1 MNEALI
7 SIKPKYVRRMLDGEK
22 SVEIRNRTVNLT
34 PESRLWI
41 YSTLPKGCIEA
52 VAEVGSVEI
61 GTPPAIWHKYGDSLG
76 ISETK
81 YRLYVNGASS
91 VSAIRIRRVS
101 QLPSAL
107 SLSMLR
113 MRVPGFHPPQFLK
126 YMADSDPLFLGIVRL
141 LCASTNPEYI
151 QEIGLTKKCSGLA
164 NAIR

>member
-7 SIKPKYVRRMLDGEK
+7 SIKPRYVRRMLDGDK
-22 SVEIRNRTVNLT
+22 SVEIRNRTVNLRQ
-34 PESRLWI
+34 ESRLWI

-52 VAEVGSVEI
+52 VAEVGRVEV
-61 GTPPAIWHKYGDSLG
+61 GTPPAIWHKYGDLLG
-76 ISETK
+76 ISETV
-81 YRLYVNGASS
+81 YRQYVNGASN
-91 VSAIRIRRVS
+91 VSAISIRRVS

-141 LCASTNPEYI
+141 LYASANSEYI
-151 QEIGLTKKCSGLA
+151 KEIGLTTKCSGLA

>member
-7 SIKPKYVRRMLDGEK
+7 SIKPRYVRRMLDGEK

-52 VAEVGSVEI
+52 VAEVGRVEV
-61 GTPPAIWHKYGDSLG
+61 GTPYAIWHKYGDSLC
-76 ISETK
+76 ISETT
-81 YRLYVNGASS
+81 YRLYVNGASR
-91 VSAIRIRRVS
+91 VSAIKITKVS

-107 SLSMLR
+107 SLSMLKIC
-113 MRVPGFHPPQFLK
+113 VPGFHPPQFLK
-126 YMADSDPLFLGIVRL
+126 YMADSDPLFLGIVQL
-141 LCASTNPEYI
+141 LCASTNSEYI
-151 QEIGLTKKCSGLA
+151 EEIGLTKKCSRLA